1 MGIQINGTNDTIT
14 TNDGTISIDG
24 STTLTGSLT
33 GTTGTFS
40 GDVGVAGT
48 LTSEDKTNIDS
59 VGLITARTG
68 IKVGPITGVAATHYA
83 DGSIR
88 TTGIITASSFVGD
101 GSGLTGAGPTLANG
115 SNDRL
120 VTATGANA
128 LNGEA
133 NLTYNGN
140 TFSQA
145 ISNAGNGMDVFG
157 AGDHW
162 TAYVGSSNRTAANVW
177 VSKFAGQ
184 WNRNDIASIACMTGA
199 DTTNKDEGQLAF
211 YTTPSGGSE
220 TERLRIDSSGEVLIG
235 ATARGREKG
244 LHLAGANQD
253 PGGVWT
259 QMGIY
264 STDTQAA
271 NKGGSIG
278 FGGQDGSLDKQ
289 QFAAIKGAKEN
300 GTSGNYAGYMSFYTR
315 PNGNVTAERL
325 RIGQNSN
332 NSPVGSFGTG
342 SSHLNNNTNP
352 DRASF
357 KVGGRLHVEGA
368 FGHNAMCGLY
378 YNCYSGGNDLFY
390 GGTYTPSGGD
400 GRASAITMRY
410 GGVAILTDSSSTAY
424 SPTTQITTMGT
435 ALSVGRDGYVTTPK
449 NPCVSMSV
457 SSSYKDSH
465 YLQHSTVNTNIGSH
479 YSTSTCIFTCP
490 VAGLYFC
497 SLMVM
502 SNNNNDTMDFE
513 LHKNGGNMNSI
524 LVPYNA
530 PTGGSYNQVT
540 GQCILHCASGDELR
554 FKRNN
559 GSVYG
564 GRHSNITFAL
574 IG

>member
-1 MGIQINGTNDTIT
+1 MTIIRPNSISGINSITAKNTDQMKLYDSNGAWSHVRAGVIT
-14 TNDGTISIDG
+14 ATKFVGP
-24 STTLTGSLT
+24 LT
-33 GTTGTFS
+33 GTASQLETNATGANLTLS
-40 GDVGVAGT
+40 GDLGVAGT
-48 LTSEDKTNIDS
+48 LTYEDVTRVDA
-59 VGLITARTG
+59 VGLSTFREG
-68 IKVGPITGVAATHYA
+68 FGVGPLAGIALTAYK

-88 TTGIITASSFVGD
+88 TSGVITATTYYGSGSNLTGIDATQI
-101 GSGLTGAGPTLANG
+101 
-115 SNDRL
+115 
-120 VTATGANA
+120 VT
-128 LNGEA
+128 
-133 NLTYNGN
+133 GN
-140 TFSQA
+140 TSVQTV
-145 ISNAGNGMDVFG
+145 D
-157 AGDHW
+157 
-162 TAYVGSSNRTAANVW
+162 TGSDGHVKA
-177 VSKFAGQ
+177 
-184 WNRNDIASIACMTGA
+184 
-199 DTTNKDEGQLAF
+199 TTEG
-211 YTTPSGGSE
+211 S
-220 TERLRIDSSGEVLIG
+220 ERLRIDSAGEVLIG

-300 GTSGNYAGYMSFYTR
+300 STSGNYAGYMSFYTR

-435 ALSVGRDGYVTTPK
+435 ALSVGREGYVTTPK
-449 NPCVSMSV
+449 NPCVTMSV
-457 SSSYKDSH
+457 SSTYKDSH

-530 PTGGSYNQVT
+530 PTGGSYIQVT